1 MHDRLD
7 CSAEPSSVRE
17 ARLFVIDKLQEWHC
31 EDLVDSAALVT
42 SELATNAVVHTG
54 QPYSVL
60 IEEQPGGVRVEVAD
74 AVPDLPPHP
83 ATVPPVGSSVLDD
96 PLDAD
101 HVDTNRLFSGL
112 GMVDAVATR
121 WGSEPTPDGGKVVWF
136 ELAGR
141 TGSRSREQ
149 VVDLRDLRSPDPVN
163 GLPPRSVGK
172 DHAGSQL
179 SEEHGTMARHSYL
192 VDDDERVIEERHV
205 EERRGGPMRWLLILL
220 VVAALAIGA
229 FFLFGGDADVDTEGD
244 FEVPEVDVDVN
255 TPEVDVDSDQA
266 PPASAEA
273 G

>member
-31 EDLVDSAALVT
+31 DDLVDSAALVT

-60 IEEQPGGVRVEVAD
+60 IEEQAGGVRVEVAD

-83 ATVPPVGSSVLDD
+83 GSVPPVGSSDLDD
-96 PLDAD
+96 PLDAE

-121 WGSEPTPDGGKVVWF
+121 WGSEPAPGGGKGVWF

-141 TGSRSREQ
+141 ATARSREQ
-149 VVDLRDLRSPDPVN
+149 VVDLRELRSAAPGKGV
-163 GLPPRSVGK
+163 PPRSVGK
-172 DHAGSQL
+172 DQAGGHQP
-179 SEEHGTMARHSYL
+179 EEKGTMARHSYL
-192 VDDDERVIEERHV
+192 VDDDERVIEERYV
-205 EERRGGPMRWLLILL
+205 EERRGGPMRW
-220 VVAALAIGA
+220 
-229 FFLFGGDADVDTEGD
+229 
-244 FEVPEVDVDVN
+244 
-255 TPEVDVDSDQA
+255 
-266 PPASAEA
+266 
-273 G
+273 